1 MLKFTWACFD
11 WFWTISGP
19 VSFFRSWTRYT
30 KLLFCDIGLLVWIL
44 SESCNENH
52 GQWERYKRHI
62 SNVSMTPVNIISALH
77 IELQWLRC
85 RFLCRVLIIKNKDWV
100 ESLCRNEKFC
110 LFPNENF
117 MWHIRRQAIFSWF
130 KKENTFK
137 WPNLIFPRLSTN
149 TTFSAKI
156 ATFILAQVGGGN
168 RRLLV
173 KLCNRRVQTFCQRTT

>member
-85 RFLCRVLIIKNKDWV
+85 RFLLVTQ
-100 ESLCRNEKFC
+100 EKSSVKRMKHSKGCFGSDVVARRMRSHMT
-110 LFPNENF
+110 LLDT
-117 MWHIRRQAIFSWF
+117 RRQW
-130 KKENTFK
+130 
-137 WPNLIFPRLSTN
+137 WR
-149 TTFSAKI
+149 
-156 ATFILAQVGGGN
+156 
-168 RRLLV
+168 V
-173 KLCNRRVQTFCQRTT
+173 KSCMSVARISVTS